1 MMGKAI
7 LMRLVLVALAAV
19 GLYDYGSATAAAEE
33 AVEEKARLET
43 VLDQLSSQL
52 DTLERN
58 SSLAQSVE
66 AARARVHWFKG
77 KLDAWS
83 PTTAEE
89 GRPLREGLEID
100 LQALRRV
107 PADSQ
112 ATAGVLAQV
121 NDDLTI
127 KAAHCKRAGLAA
139 LVTAKVRTLRAGK
152 EVTGFEVYYI
162 PKLLELEPP
171 ANPPRFPT
179 LSATEQNLAP
189 GRYVFWAG
197 TLSRTGR
204 KSTIAVGDGNSE
216 TRIDLLVP

>member
-1 MMGKAI
+1 MVGNATLI
-7 LMRLVLVALAAV
+7 RLVLVALAAM
-19 GLYDYGSATAAAEE
+19 GLSADGFATAPA
-33 AVEEKARLET
+33 EEKARLET

-58 SSLAQSVE
+58 PSLAQFV
-66 AARARVHWFKG
+66 APARKQVQWFKQ
-77 KLDAWS
+77 KLDSWS
-83 PTTAEE
+83 PDSAED
-89 GRPLREGLEID
+89 GKPLREGLEID
-100 LQALRRV
+100 LQALGRL
-107 PADSQ
+107 PAEPQ
-112 ATAGVLAQV
+112 AAARVLAEV
-121 NDDLTI
+121 NDDLI
-127 KAAHCKRAGLAA
+127 VKAAHCKRAGLAA
-139 LVTAKVRTLRAGK
+139 LVTAKVRTVRAGK
-152 EVTGFEVYYI
+152 EVTGLEVYYI

-179 LSATEQNLAP
+179 LSATEQKLAP